1 MPRYEPFDWYR
12 SPLYYD
18 IIFDSES
25 SQEADFLE
33 AVHER
38 YGLSRGRRCLEPAC
52 GTGRLIAEMA
62 RRGYEVTGFD
72 ASPFMLRFARKR
84 LQRARLRAHL
94 THAWME
100 SFSLD
105 RRYDLM
111 HCLVNTFG
119 YILNEDAARAHLQL
133 AAAALVP
140 GGIYV
145 LGLHLTDYMDR
156 RKQRERWTASRNGMN
171 VVCNIQ
177 SWPADRRR
185 RTERVRARLIVR
197 DSSGERYY
205 ETQWVLRTY
214 SLRQLKS
221 LLRSVPQL
229 QVVAVFNFTFD
240 MNSPLRLDGE
250 YLDNALI
257 LRSPPVAAG

>member
-1 MPRYEPFDWYR
+1 MPRYEPFDWYQ

-18 IIFDSES
+18 LVFDSES

-52 GTGRLIAEMA
+52 GSGRLIAEME

-72 ASPFMLRFARKR
+72 ASESMLQFARKR

-94 THAWME
+94 THARME
-100 SFSLD
+100 NFSLG
-105 RRYDLM
+105 RRHHLM
-111 HCLVNTFG
+111 HCLVNTFK
-119 YILNEDAARAHLQL
+119 YLLNEDAARAHLQR

-145 LGLHLTDYMDR
+145 LGLHLTAYMDR
-156 RKQRERWTASRNGMN
+156 GRQRERWTASRNGVD

-197 DSSGERYY
+197 DSLGERRY
-205 ETQWVLRTY
+205 ETEWVLRTY
-214 SLRQLKS
+214 SLRQVKS
-221 LLRSVPQL
+221 LLRSLPRL
-229 QVVAVFNFTFD
+229 RVVAVFNFTLD
-240 MNSPLRLDGE
+240 IDSPLQLDGE
-250 YLDNALI
+250 YLDNILI
-257 LRSPPVAAG
+257 LRRR

>member
-18 IIFDSES
+18 IIFDSETA
-25 SQEADFLE
+25 QEADFLE

-52 GTGRLIAEMA
+52 GSGRLIAEMA

-72 ASPFMLRFARKR
+72 ASESMLQFARKR
-84 LQRARLRAHL
+84 LQRARLRPHL
-94 THAWME
+94 THARME
-100 SFSLD
+100 NFSLG
-105 RRYDLM
+105 RRYHLM
-111 HCLVNTFG
+111 HCLINTFR
-119 YILNEDAARAHLQL
+119 YLLNEDAARAHLQR
-133 AAAALVP
+133 AVAALVP
-140 GGIYV
+140 GGIYL

-156 RKQRERWTASRNGMN
+156 RRQRERWTASRSGMN

-177 SWPADRRR
+177 SWPADRRL

-197 DSSGERYY
+197 DSSGERRY
-205 ETQWVLRTY
+205 ETEWVLRTY

-221 LLRSVPQL
+221 LLRSAPRL
-229 QVVAVFNFTFD
+229 RVVAVFNFTLD
-240 MNSPLRLDGE
+240 IDSPSQLDGK
-250 YLDNALI
+250 YLDNILI
-257 LRSPPVAAG
+257 LRRR

>member
-1 MPRYEPFDWYR
+1 MPRHEPFDWYQ

-18 IIFDSES
+18 LVFDSAS
-25 SQEADFLE
+25 AQEADFLQ
-33 AVHER
+33 AVHEH
-38 YGLSRGRRCLEPAC
+38 YGLSRGRCCLEPAC
-52 GTGRLIAEMA
+52 GSGRLIAEMS
-62 RRGYEVTGFD
+62 RRGYEVAGFD
-72 ASPFMLRFARKR
+72 ASPSMLRFARKR

-94 THAWME
+94 SNAWME
-100 SFSLD
+100 TFSVD
-105 RRYDLM
+105 RRYHLM
-111 HCLVNTFG
+111 HCLVNTFR
-119 YILNEDAARAHLQL
+119 YLLNEDAARAHLQR

-156 RKQRERWTASRNGMN
+156 RRQRERWTASRNGLN

-177 SWPADRRR
+177 SWPVDRRR
-185 RTERVRARLIVR
+185 RTERLRARLIVR
-197 DSSGERYY
+197 DSSGERRY
-205 ETQWVLRTY
+205 ETEWVLHTY

-229 QVVAVFNFTFD
+229 QVAAVFNFTLD

-250 YLDNALI
+250 YLDNTLI
-257 LRSPPVAAG
+257 LRRRQ